1 MRRALLATLLGGAL
15 VAFATLSGCPAAH
28 DDYPGTSCMAN
39 SDCYIG
45 EICNGTICVPDVD
58 MQVILPD
65 LAHNFGEGGVPDDLS
80 DSSDMTPVDL

>member
-1 MRRALLATLLGGAL
+1 MRRLIFAALVSGLLAATTTL
-15 VAFATLSGCPAAH
+15 VGCPAAH
-28 DDYPGTSCMAN
+28 DDYPGTSCKAN

-65 LAHNFGEGGVPDDLS
+65 LAHNFGEGGVPDDLTSGS
-80 DSSDMTPVDL
+80 DLTPVDL